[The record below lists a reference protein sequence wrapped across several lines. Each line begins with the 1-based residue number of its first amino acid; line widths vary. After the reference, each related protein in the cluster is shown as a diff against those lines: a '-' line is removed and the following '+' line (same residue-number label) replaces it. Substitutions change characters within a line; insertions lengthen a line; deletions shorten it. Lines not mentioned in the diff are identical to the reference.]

1 MGILEWLGLR
11 REAPKNDAPSVS
23 TPAQNPPIQ
32 QAGKPVSSGQEP
44 KQQQAEVPSF
54 KKPADWRLPRDD
66 LRFKS
71 DSEKINY
78 ILQGVYSIYDEL
90 KPMADDGTRVSRLQL
105 LLENLTPYE
114 REQARRTIEDLDID
128 NLVIKFLDYPKS
140 IEEISESIR
149 KSYGYTAARLRHL
162 RSIGRVARLRD
173 PVTNKY
179 KYTIISKQGEGDRPG
194 IPDELLPGSLE
205 AVPDGEVDEGGPFPE
220 GNPFSGNNSVPEEK
234 PEGEP
239 LGEPIILEQQPPFSE
254 EENKPREEQGKSP
267 ESPV

>member
-11 REAPKNDAPSVS
+11 RESPKKEEIPSQPSPSV
-23 TPAQNPPIQ
+23 PPVQ
-32 QAGKPVSSGQEP
+32 QASSAKVSQEQEQKASP
-44 KQQQAEVPSF
+44 ELPSF
-54 KKPADWRLPRDD
+54 KKPTDWRLPRDD

-179 KYTIISKQGEGDRPG
+179 KYTIISKQGAGDKPE
-194 IPDELLPGSLE
+194 IPEELLPGSLE
-205 AVPDGEVDEGGPFPE
+205 AVPEGEVDEGGPFPE
-220 GNPFSGNNSVPEEK
+220 GNPFSGKESVSEEK
-234 PEGEP
+234 PDGDS
-239 LGEPIILEQQPPFSE
+239 LGEPIILEQPKSSSE
-254 EENKPREEQGKSP
+254 EKPKEEQGKSP
-267 ESPV
+267 ESPI